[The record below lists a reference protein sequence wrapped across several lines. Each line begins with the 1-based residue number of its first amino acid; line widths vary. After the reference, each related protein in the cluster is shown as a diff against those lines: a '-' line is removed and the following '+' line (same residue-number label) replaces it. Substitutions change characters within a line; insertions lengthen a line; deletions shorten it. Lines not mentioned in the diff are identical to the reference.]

1 MVLTVSLSL
10 AVSTAAVAM
19 PAGRGIGVAEA
30 CRPRPVKGSDCVKV
44 RTFFTGKND
53 RCVLSPTLKEEV
65 QAMLLKAG
73 YQGTDDS
80 TPFVVQIIEV
90 AFSLVPAGA
99 PGCAVLLRH
108 ELFHFVQHP
117 NGHALPVMLHANEV
131 LFYTPLQA
139 FEHQSRTVV
148 SRLSGKLL
156 NAIREG
162 HRLKDNSQ
170 KKLRPQKREK
180 IVPGSREAKLPP
192 QPEY

>member
-1 MVLTVSLSL
+1 MTQP
-10 AVSTAAVAM
+10 APMPAAVESSLRRLADL
-19 PAGRGIGVAEA
+19 G
-30 CRPRPVKGSDCVKV
+30 PVKGSDRVKV

-73 YQGTDDS
+73 YQVTDDS
-80 TPFVVQIIEV
+80 TPFVVQIIGF
-90 AFSLVPAGA
+90 AFSLVPVGA
-99 PGCAVLLRH
+99 PGCAVLLRR

-117 NGHALPVMLHANEV
+117 NGHALPVTLHANEV

-139 FEHQSRTVV
+139 FEHQGRTVV

-162 HRLKDNSQ
+162 HRLKDNSE

-192 QPEY
+192 QPEHEDAPAHT